1 MTKMIGGQVVKVKPR
16 FRGVSH
22 LVGFVASLFGFLLLA
37 TAPTTGTQYLAGLVY
52 GFGQSAM
59 LGLSALYHVPMW
71 SPRARAVLRR
81 VDHSGIFLQIAG
93 TFTPVA
99 VLHAHGQWS
108 PWLTVMWT
116 GGALGMLFMVVF
128 SNAPRALRTAI
139 YVVLGLIALPVVLE
153 LPSLIGA
160 WRVAGLLVGA
170 AIYIIGAVVYARRWP
185 NPDPRLFG
193 YHEVFHVM
201 VIVAAAMHFAV
212 VVDLQRH
219 LA

>member
-1 MTKMIGGQVVKVKPR
+1 
-16 FRGVSH
+16 
-22 LVGFVASLFGFLLLA
+22 
-37 TAPTTGTQYLAGLVY
+37 
-52 GFGQSAM
+52 
-59 LGLSALYHVPMW
+59 MW